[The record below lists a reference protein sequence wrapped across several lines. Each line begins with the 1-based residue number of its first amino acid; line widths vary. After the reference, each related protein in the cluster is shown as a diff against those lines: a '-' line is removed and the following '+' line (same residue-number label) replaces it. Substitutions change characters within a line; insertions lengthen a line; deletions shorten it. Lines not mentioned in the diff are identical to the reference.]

1 MASSPTP
8 RPVRTADLEI
18 NEVADGLVVY
28 QADPEQ
34 VHYLNNTAAVVFELC
49 DGQLTVEQITERVGE
64 LFSLA
69 EPPVAEVAACVAE
82 LTAKGVLR

>member
-8 RPVRTADLEI
+8 RPARTADLEI

-49 DGQLTVEQITERVGE
+49 DGELTVEQITDRVAE
-64 LFSLA
+64 VFSLA

-82 LTAKGVLR
+82 LTLKGVLR